1 MTPKVVST
9 NRMIRVSFNN
19 FVNLILIQEN
29 RRHLSNDLK
38 TPQATTIIY
47 HHMKKSIIKE
57 NTEKY
62 KNMGGLNQKS
72 YANKNDT

>member
-1 MTPKVVST
+1 
-9 NRMIRVSFNN
+9 
-19 FVNLILIQEN
+19 
-29 RRHLSNDLK
+29 
-38 TPQATTIIY
+38 
-47 HHMKKSIIKE
+47 MKKSIIKE